1 MNAMDYLFMK
11 LFWYLVLAFL
21 IGIGMGWLTCSRRSE
36 D

>member
-1 MNAMDYLFMK
+1 MDYLFMK

-21 IGIGMGWLTCSRRSE
+21 IGIAMGWLTCSGRSE

>member
-1 MNAMDYLFMK
+1 MDYLFMK

-21 IGIGMGWLTCSRRSE
+21 IGIAIGWLTSIHRSE